1 MLSFLS
7 ACLVLIPILLLGT
20 SLGILGEDGS
30 HTELAQTVYW
40 VCSAVMLYILIKTK
54 STFDLGFVF
63 VILLGPLALLS
74 LGFYWLSLKVFPRT
88 K

>member
-7 ACLVLIPILLLGT
+7 ACLVLIPILIFGI

-30 HTELAQTVYW
+30 HTELAQVVYW
-40 VCSAVMLYILIKTK
+40 SCSAVMFYIMVKTK
-54 STFDLGFVF
+54 CEFDVGFILVL
-63 VILLGPLALLS
+63 LLGPLALLS